1 MDEWRKPLPE
11 QVESWQRFGPAIMA
25 EPRLTL
31 AAFLDD
37 AEAIAAL
44 EAAGLPAPVPAAL
57 ANDPT
62 MAEPSW
68 MRDAEVEDDLLQRIR
83 FVRRLALW
91 GPGALVR
98 AALAAADYQ
107 AERQPLP
114 RGAMAQLRADMLTAV
129 RAWVEDPAAPETLA
143 LACEAAARGQKKYRP
158 HERNP
163 DSPKAVQVWL
173 ELGAPWC
180 AAEAAACDWNL
191 TQWDGPGPREASHT
205 WGNRLSVWPGR
216 AVDAACE
223 CGSYAEVEAAIRMR
237 LLAWTRSCPNGQG

>member
-37 AEAIAAL
+37 AEAVAAL

-83 FVRRLALW
+83 FLRRLALW
-91 GPGALVR
+91 GPEVLMR
-98 AALAAADYQ
+98 AALVAAEYQ
-107 AERQPLP
+107 AEHRPLS
-114 RGAMAQLRADMLTAV
+114 RGAMARLREDMLAAT
-129 RAWVEDPAAPETLA
+129 RAWMEDPQAPEA
-143 LACEAAARGQKKYRP
+143 LVLVCDAAARGQKKYRP

-163 DSPKAVQVWL
+163 DSPRAVQVWS

-180 AAEAAACDWNL
+180 AVEAAASDWSL
-191 TQWDGPGPREASHT
+191 TRWDGPGPREASYT
-205 WGNRLSVWPGR
+205 WGNRLSVWPER
-216 AVDAACE
+216 AVEAASE
-223 CGSYAEVEAAIRMR
+223 CGTYAEVEAAIRMR
-237 LLAWTRSCPNGQG
+237 LLSWSHCS